1 MTTPFILCAAIAAL
15 TVAPALSQTGP
26 KPTPTNPADW
36 PGKGRASAY
45 ASWVAR
51 RDGFWK
57 DREKDQGA
65 VVFFGDSI
73 TQGWR
78 DIDKSFPTLKIANRG
93 IGSDSSRGLLWRL
106 QEDVLDLH
114 PRAVI
119 MLIGINDIAGGV
131 SPSDV
136 AYNIR
141 VMVDQMRAADP
152 KMPVILCHVMPW
164 KPVPGK
170 SPERVQQTNALID
183 SIALGRPQVSV
194 CDTYAPFATPEGI
207 CRKEEFPDLL
217 HPNAAGHAIWAA
229 ALKPLF
235 EKIGLVKG

>member
-1 MTTPFILCAAIAAL
+1 MNTKIVLLSLAVALAAM
-15 TVAPALSQTGP
+15 PALGQTGP
-26 KPTPTNPADW
+26 KPTPKNPDEW
-36 PGKGRASAY
+36 PGKGHASAY
-45 ASWVAR
+45 SGWVKIR
-51 RDGFWK
+51 NQFWTKRDQ
-57 DREKDQGA
+57 DQGA

-93 IGSDSSRGLLWRL
+93 ISGDSSRGLLWRL

-119 MLIGINDIAGGV
+119 MLIGINDIADGV
-131 SPSDV
+131 VPSDI

-141 VMVDQMRAADP
+141 TIVDQMHAADP
-152 KMPVILCHVMPW
+152 RMPVVLCHVMPW
-164 KPVPGK
+164 KRVPGK

-183 SIALGRPQVSV
+183 GIALGRPQVSV
-194 CDTYAPFATPEGI
+194 CDTYTPFATPEGV

-217 HPNAAGHAIWAA
+217 HPNAAGHVIWAA
-229 ALKPLF
+229 ALKPVL
-235 EKIGLVKG
+235 EKIGLITG